1 MNALSLSG
9 RLTKDFEFVKN
20 VAKSS
25 LAVETWDKKTFFVDL
40 VAFKNTAEY
49 IVKCKLTKGTLVAVD
64 GELNVNKYNDK
75 IYVQCIVKDI
85 TIIGKKKDVADDEVK
100 IVESGASLGQPSGD
114 VNISDDVVS
123 IDDVTDDDLPF

>member
-25 LAVETWDKKTFFVDL
+25 LAVETWDKKVFYVDL

-49 IVKCKLTKGTLVAVD
+49 IIKCKLTKGTLVAVD

-75 IYVQCIVKDI
+75 NYVQCIIKDI
-85 TIIGKKKDVADDEVK
+85 AIISKKKDVADNEVK
-100 IVESGASLGQPSGD
+100 IVESGASLSQPSGD
-114 VNISDDVVS
+114 VDISDDVVS